1 MTKEQVDAIRARLN
15 AVSDEEWF
23 YDCVEEDQ
31 KYIVLASREEEELA
45 YDTEGREG
53 TRRVYGAV
61 SIADCSTDPQLSVAE
76 RTHNSA
82 LIANAPTD
90 LRALLDEV
98 ERLTKER
105 DEARASRDNEG
116 RAFKEEYGQHSETR
130 RAVQAAALAL
140 HEAGVTPALSM
151 DEATEGTNGQ
161 ALAHAIRRLTSER
174 DSAYR
179 RGAEAMR
186 EAAVNAARSVMT
198 KGFFVPA
205 HVKAVVVSIRDL
217 PVPEDKP

>member
-1 MTKEQVDAIRARLN
+1 MTKEQLDAIRLEYI
-15 AVSDEEWF
+15 SDP
-23 YDCVEEDQ
+23 CHHP
-31 KYIVLASREEEELA
+31 I
-45 YDTEGREG
+45 
-53 TRRVYGAV
+53 
-61 SIADCSTDPQLSVAE
+61 P
-76 RTHNSA
+76 
-82 LIANAPTD
+82 
-90 LRALLDEV
+90 ALLDEV

-116 RAFKEEYGQHSETR
+116 RAFQEEYGQHSETR
-130 RAVQAAALAL
+130 RAVQAAVLAL

-186 EAAVNAARSVMT
+186 ELAAGVCEETWVHADADENAWIECRELCA
-198 KGFFVPA
+198 K
-205 HVKAVVVSIRDL
+205 SIRVI
-217 PVPEDKP
+217 PVPEDKPC